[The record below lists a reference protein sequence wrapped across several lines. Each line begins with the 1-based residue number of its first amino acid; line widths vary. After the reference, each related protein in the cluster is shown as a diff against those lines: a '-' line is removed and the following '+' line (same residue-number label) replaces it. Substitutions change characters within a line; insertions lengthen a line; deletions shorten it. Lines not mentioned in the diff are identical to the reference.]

1 MTIGAWLS
9 GVFGNSFKTISE
21 KLTPEELTEF
31 SNEAAALMDADDA
44 EGDDD
49 EEDDQDDEDDE
60 DEKKKKKKEAQNSD
74 SSGGISFEERLSA
87 LENSLKQEKA
97 DKLELQNQL
106 TQMSADLKKS
116 KSINAKLRQNVN
128 PLSDKDQASGSESKQ
143 CLTQADIEAREAY
156 AAAQLED

>member
-44 EGDDD
+44 DGDDD
-49 EEDDQDDEDDE
+49 DDDQDDDDE
-60 DEKKKKKKEAQNSD
+60 QDEKKKKKKGAENSD
-74 SSGGISFEERLSA
+74 QSGAISFEERFAA

-128 PLSDKDQASGSESKQ
+128 PLSDKDQASGSEAKQ
-143 CLTQADIEAREAY
+143 LLTQADIEAREAY
-156 AAAQLED
+156 AAAKLED